1 VTAQRPLKETCPLL
15 RCVVIGSVQDPVGL
29 NLRSEKWQ
37 DVNVVI
43 SLLKLFLRKLPES
56 LVTSGKCSTYHTRD
70 LCFQYDGC
78 EF

>member
-1 VTAQRPLKETCPLL
+1 MTAQRPLKETCPLL

-70 LCFQYDGC
+70 LCSQ
-78 EF
+78 